1 MNKFKALLRKD
12 LQINKKT
19 LMIPLWIT
27 AGFYLLILLIS
38 AVAYFIGDLQLNFG
52 QIQGTPP
59 SETINYIVNIAMM
72 GLPGL
77 ISLIFVVILT
87 QGALNEN
94 IRNNSELFHR
104 SQPVSVWLQSASKYV
119 VGIAGNWIA
128 LFIIAIFNF
137 IIVAIILA
145 VIDRFIFGIAIAGM
159 LQSFFSFMKTGIII
173 GSLTF
178 FCSAIFRDKA
188 FLQGL
193 AIIVGVQFLFI
204 ILNALLQ
211 WHLPLPL
218 SYIVKLI
225 NVATPSAM
233 DNELVNENVGV
244 YIKEAWTRIVVNW
257 KTLMQMVVSGVLF
270 AAATLIYKSREIK

>member
-1 MNKFKALLRKD
+1 MKKFKALLIKD

-38 AVAYFIGDLQLNFG
+38 AVAYFSGDLNFNFAD
-52 QIQGTPP
+52 IQGTPP
-59 SETINYIVNIAMM
+59 SESINYIVNIAIM

-77 ISLIFVVILT
+77 ISLIFIIILT

-104 SQPVSVWLQSASKYV
+104 SQPVSIWYQSISRYI
-119 VGIAGNWIA
+119 VGIAGNWLA
-128 LFIIAIFNF
+128 LFTIAIFNF
-137 IIVAIILA
+137 IVIAIILA
-145 VIDRFIFGIAIAGM
+145 VTDKFIFGLAISGM
-159 LQSFFSFMKTGIII
+159 AQSVVSFMKTGIII

-178 FCSAIFRDKA
+178 FCSAIFKDKA

-204 ILNALLQ
+204 ILNALMQ

-218 SYIVKLI
+218 NYIIKLI
-225 NVATPSAM
+225 NVATPSGM
-233 DNELVNENVGV
+233 DNELVNENIV
-244 YIKEAWTRIVVNW
+244 YYIREAWMRIVINW
-257 KTLMQMVVSGVLF
+257 NTLLQIGVSGVLF
-270 AAATLIYKSREIK
+270 VTATLIYKSREIK

>member
-1 MNKFKALLRKD
+1 MKKFKALLIKD

-38 AVAYFIGDLQLNFG
+38 AVAYLSGDLNFNFAD
-52 QIQGTPP
+52 IQGTPP
-59 SETINYIVNIAMM
+59 SESINYIVNIAIM

-77 ISLIFVVILT
+77 ISLIFIIILT

-104 SQPVSVWLQSASKYV
+104 SQPVSIWYQSASRYI
-119 VGIAGNWIA
+119 VGIAGNWLA
-128 LFIIAIFNF
+128 LFTIAIFNF
-137 IIVAIILA
+137 IVIAIILA
-145 VIDRFIFGIAIAGM
+145 VTDKFIFGLAISGM
-159 LQSFFSFMKTGIII
+159 AQSVISFMKTGIII

-178 FCSAIFRDKA
+178 FCSAIFKDKA

-204 ILNALLQ
+204 ILNALMQ

-218 SYIVKLI
+218 NYIIKLI
-225 NVATPSAM
+225 NVATPSGM
-233 DNELVNENVGV
+233 DNELVNENIV
-244 YIKEAWTRIVVNW
+244 YYIREAWMRIVINW
-257 KTLMQMVVSGVLF
+257 NTLLQIGVSGVLF
-270 AAATLIYKSREIK
+270 VTATLIYKSREIK

>member
-1 MNKFKALLRKD
+1 MKKFKALLIKD

-38 AVAYFIGDLQLNFG
+38 AVAYFSGDLNFDLG
-52 QIQGTPP
+52 NIQGTPP
-59 SETINYIVNIAMM
+59 SEIIMVF
-72 GLPGL
+72 PGL
-77 ISLIFVVILT
+77 ISLIFIIILT

-104 SQPVSVWLQSASKYV
+104 SQPVSIWYQSASRYI
-119 VGIAGNWIA
+119 VGIAGNWLA
-128 LFIIAIFNF
+128 LFTIAIFNF
-137 IIVAIILA
+137 IVIAIILA
-145 VIDRFIFGIAIAGM
+145 VTDKFIFGLAISGM
-159 LQSFFSFMKTGIII
+159 AQSVVSFMKTGIII

-178 FCSAIFRDKA
+178 FCSAIFKDKA

-204 ILNALLQ
+204 ILNALMQ

-218 SYIVKLI
+218 NYIIKLI
-225 NVATPSAM
+225 NVATPSGM
-233 DNELVNENVGV
+233 DNELVNENIV
-244 YIKEAWTRIVVNW
+244 YYIREAWMRIVINW
-257 KTLMQMVVSGVLF
+257 NTLLQIGVSGVLF
-270 AAATLIYKSREIK
+270 VTATLIYKSREIK

>member
-1 MNKFKALLRKD
+1 MKKFKALLIKD

-38 AVAYFIGDLQLNFG
+38 AVAYLSGDLNFNFAD
-52 QIQGTPP
+52 IQGTPP
-59 SETINYIVNIAMM
+59 SESINYIVNIAIM

-77 ISLIFVVILT
+77 ISLIFIIILT

-104 SQPVSVWLQSASKYV
+104 SQPVSIWYQSISRYI
-119 VGIAGNWIA
+119 VGIAGNWLA
-128 LFIIAIFNF
+128 LFVIAIFNF
-137 IIVAIILA
+137 ILIAIILA
-145 VIDRFIFGIAIAGM
+145 VTDKFIFGLAISGM
-159 LQSFFSFMKTGIII
+159 AQSVVSFMKTGIII

-178 FCSAIFRDKA
+178 FCSAIFKDKA

-204 ILNALLQ
+204 ILNALMQ

-218 SYIVKLI
+218 NYIIKLI
-225 NVATPSAM
+225 NVATPSGM
-233 DNELVNENVGV
+233 DNELVNENIV
-244 YIKEAWTRIVVNW
+244 YYIREAWMRIVINW
-257 KTLMQMVVSGVLF
+257 NTLLQIGVSGVLF
-270 AAATLIYKSREIK
+270 VTATLIYKSREIK

>member
-1 MNKFKALLRKD
+1 MSKFKALLIKD

-19 LMIPLWIT
+19 LTIPLWIT
-27 AGFYLLILLIS
+27 AGFYFLILIIT
-38 AVAYFIGDLQLNFG
+38 AVAYFSGDLNFELG

-59 SETINYIVNIAMM
+59 SETINYIVNLAMM

-104 SQPVSVWLQSASKYV
+104 SQPVSVWLQSASRYI
-119 VGIAGNWIA
+119 VGIAGNWIP
-128 LFIIAIFNF
+128 LIIIALFNF
-137 IIVAIILA
+137 IVVAIILA
-145 VIDRFIFGIAIAGM
+145 ITDRFIFGIAAAGM
-159 LQSFFSFMKTGIII
+159 LQSLLSFMKTGIII

-178 FCSAIFRDKA
+178 FCSAVFKDKA

-193 AIIVGVQFLFI
+193 AILVGVQFLFI

-211 WHLPLPL
+211 WNLPLPL
-218 SYIVKLI
+218 SYIIKLI

-233 DNELVNENVGV
+233 DNELVNENVGY
-244 YIKEAWTRIVVNW
+244 YIKEAWMRIVLNW
-257 KTLMQMVVSGVLF
+257 KSLLQMAVSGVLF
-270 AAATLIYKSREIK
+270 VTATLIYKNREIK

>member
-1 MNKFKALLRKD
+1 MNKFKALIKKD

-27 AGFYLLILLIS
+27 AGFYLLILLVS
-38 AVAYFIGDLQLNFG
+38 AVGYFKGNLNLGLGD
-52 QIQGTPP
+52 IQGTPP
-59 SETINYIVNIAMM
+59 SEMINYITNLAIM

-77 ISLIFVVILT
+77 ISLIFIIILT

-104 SQPVSVWLQSASKYV
+104 SQPVSIWYQSASRYI
-119 VGIAGNWIA
+119 VGIGGNWLV
-128 LFIIAIFNF
+128 LFAIAIFNF
-137 IIVAIILA
+137 IVIAIVLAIT
-145 VIDRFIFGIAIAGM
+145 DKFIFNIAISGM
-159 LQSFFSFMKTGIII
+159 AQSVISFMKTGLII

-178 FCSAIFRDKA
+178 FCSAVFKDKA

-204 ILNALLQ
+204 ILNTLMQ

-218 SYIVKLI
+218 SYLIKLI
-225 NVATPSAM
+225 NTATPSSIGPEAFS
-233 DNELVNENVGV
+233 ENVSY
-244 YIKEAWTRIVVNW
+244 YISDIWKKILINW
-257 KTLMQMVVSGVLF
+257 NTLLQIGVSGVLF
-270 AAATLIYKSREIK
+270 VGATLIYKSREIK